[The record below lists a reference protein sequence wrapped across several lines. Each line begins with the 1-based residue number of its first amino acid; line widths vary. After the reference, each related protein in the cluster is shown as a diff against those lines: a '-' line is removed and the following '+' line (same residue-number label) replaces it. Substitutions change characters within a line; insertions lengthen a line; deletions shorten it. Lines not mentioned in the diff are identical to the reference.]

1 MYALVLIRYRAPI
14 DVIEANTEAHRAW
27 LREHKA
33 AGTLLASGPFVPR
46 TGGCLLLR
54 VPDDGA
60 AAALDAVR
68 DGDPFFK
75 LGLANYELLQWNP
88 GIGREGLDA
97 LV

>member
-1 MYALVLIRYRAPI
+1 MYALVLIRYRASM

-27 LREHKA
+27 LRSLKE
-33 AGTLLASGPFVPR
+33 AGTLIASGPFVPR
-46 TGGCLLLR
+46 TGGALILR

-75 LGLANYELLQWNP
+75 LGLANYELVQWNP
-88 GIGREGLDA
+88 VIGREGLDA
-97 LV
+97 L